1 MKLSP
6 QEQTLTGRWVDVNG
20 ELRPD
25 ATCERIEQLVGGH
38 LVEVAV
44 SPQWGAWETLFRDP
58 DDGRYWERVYPQ
70 GDLHG
75 GGPPQLQVIDEAE
88 AKRKYGIGT
97 E

>member
-1 MKLSP
+1 M
-6 QEQTLTGRWVDVNG
+6 
-20 ELRPD
+20 
-25 ATCERIEQLVGGH
+25 
-38 LVEVAV
+38 
-44 SPQWGAWETLFRDP
+44 GAWETLFRDP